1 MRFLG
6 RGLIGLLLFS
16 LALGLLGLAGNT
28 IKVAVQ
34 DRMNQEPRSQKAR
47 ERTFAVKV
55 VPAEVTSINPTL
67 NAFGEIQ
74 SRKTLDLRMAASGQI
89 QELSTNFVEGGSV
102 TRGELLIRLDDSD
115 YQTAVDLAENNLID
129 AKNEVMEAARNLSFS
144 KEELAAAEEQE
155 KLRRRALT
163 RQKDLV
169 ERGVGT
175 AAALENAELSASG
188 ATQAVLSRKAAVDQA
203 KNRGAQA
210 ETRLVRAELALKDAK
225 RKLEDTELYAEFS
238 GLLSGVSLVKGGIVS
253 ANERLGQ
260 LIDPEVLEVSFK
272 ISTQQYTRLLNDNGE
287 LLKAPVSVALTNTEQ
302 GLNADGVIIR
312 DSASVAK
319 GQTGRQVYAKL
330 TKSVGFKPGDFVA
343 VKVEEPT
350 LNWVVKLPSTA
361 LDASNKVL
369 LLGEGER
376 LEEAQVK
383 LMRRQGNEVIVRSR
397 DLSGKE
403 IVAQRTPVLGA
414 GIKVKAIRSGE
425 ENEVAEVEML
435 ELTEERRAKLISAIE
450 TNGYIP
456 KTVKERIIGQLTQPK
471 VPADVVARIESRMGG

>member
-89 QELSTNFVEGGSV
+89 QELSINFVEGGSV
-102 TRGELLIRLDDSD
+102 KNGELLVRLDDSD
-115 YQTAVDLAENNLID
+115 HQTAVDLAENNLID
-129 AKNEVMEAARNLSFS
+129 AKNEVMESARNLSFS

-155 KLRRRALT
+155 KLRLRALT

-225 RKLEDTELYAEFS
+225 RKLEDTKLYAEFS

-343 VKVEEPT
+343 VKVQEPT

-361 LDASNKVL
+361 LDASNNVL

>member
-1 MRFLG
+1 MKFLG
-6 RGLIGLLLFS
+6 RGLVGLLLFS
-16 LALGLLGLAGNT
+16 LTLGLLGLAGNT
-28 IKVAVQ
+28 LKVAVQ
-34 DRMNQEPRSQKAR
+34 DRINKEPRVQKTR

-55 VPAEVTSINPTL
+55 IPAEITSINPTL
-67 NAFGEIQ
+67 YAFGEIQ
-74 SRKTLDLRMAASGQI
+74 SRKTLDLRVAAGGQI
-89 QELSTNFVEGGSV
+89 QELSSNFVEGGSV
-102 TRGELLIRLDDSD
+102 EAGELLIRLDDAN
-115 YQTAVDLAENNLID
+115 YQTAVDLAENDLID
-129 AKNEVMEAARNLSFS
+129 ARNEMLESARSLSFAREELVAAREQQNLR
-144 KEELAAAEEQE
+144 Q
-155 KLRRRALT
+155 RALK

-169 ERGVGT
+169 SRGVGT
-175 AAALENAELSASG
+175 AATLENSELAASA
-188 ATQAVLSRKAAVDQA
+188 ATQATLSRRSAVDQA

-210 ETRLVRAELALKDAK
+210 ETRLVRAEIALDDAK
-225 RKLEDTELYAEFS
+225 RKLEDTVLYAEFS

-260 LIDPEVLEVSFK
+260 LIDPKILEVSFK

-287 LLKAPVSVALTNTEQ
+287 LLRAPVSVALTSTDQ
-302 GLNADGVIIR
+302 GLNTDGVIIR

-319 GQTGRQVYAKL
+319 GQTGRQVYARL

-361 LDASNKVL
+361 LDASNNVL

-376 LEEAQVK
+376 LEEAQVR

-414 GIKVKAIRSGE
+414 GIKVKPIRSGE
-425 ENEVAEVEML
+425 ENKVAEVEML

-456 KTVKERIIGQLTQPK
+456 KSAKERIIGQLTQPK

>member
-28 IKVAVQ
+28 IKIAVQ

-102 TRGELLIRLDDSD
+102 KSGELLIRLDDSD

-155 KLRRRALT
+155 KLRLRALT

-225 RKLEDTELYAEFS
+225 RKLEDTKLYAEFS

-403 IVAQRTPVLGA
+403 IVAQRTPVLGV

>member
-34 DRMNQEPRSQKAR
+34 DRMNQEPRTQKAR

-102 TRGELLIRLDDSD
+102 KSGELLIRLDDSD

-155 KLRRRALT
+155 KLRLRALT

-225 RKLEDTELYAEFS
+225 RKLEDTKLYAEFS

>member
-89 QELSTNFVEGGSV
+89 QELSINFVEGGSV
-102 TRGELLIRLDDSD
+102 KSGELLVRLDDSD
-115 YQTAVDLAENNLID
+115 HQTAVDLAENNLID

-155 KLRRRALT
+155 KLRLRALT

-225 RKLEDTELYAEFS
+225 RKLEDTKLYAEFS

-287 LLKAPVSVALTNTEQ
+287 LLKAPVSVSLTNTDQ
-302 GLNADGVIIR
+302 GLNTDGVIIR

-361 LDASNKVL
+361 LDASNNVL

>member
-34 DRMNQEPRSQKAR
+34 DRMNQEPRAQKAR

-102 TRGELLIRLDDSD
+102 KSGELLVRLDDSD
-115 YQTAVDLAENNLID
+115 HQTAVDLAENNLID

-155 KLRRRALT
+155 KLRLRALT

-210 ETRLVRAELALKDAK
+210 DTRLVRAELALKDAK
-225 RKLEDTELYAEFS
+225 RKLEDTKLYAEFS

-287 LLKAPVSVALTNTEQ
+287 LLKAPVSVALTNTDQ
-302 GLNADGVIIR
+302 GLDADGVIIR

-343 VKVEEPT
+343 VKVQEPT

-361 LDASNKVL
+361 LDASNNVL

-425 ENEVAEVEML
+425 ENEVAEVEMI

-456 KTVKERIIGQLTQPK
+456 KSVKERIIGQLTQPK

>member
-34 DRMNQEPRSQKAR
+34 DRMNQEPRAQKAR

-89 QELSTNFVEGGSV
+89 QELSINFVEGGSV
-102 TRGELLIRLDDSD
+102 KSGELLVRLDDSD
-115 YQTAVDLAENNLID
+115 HQTAVDLAENNLID
-129 AKNEVMEAARNLSFS
+129 AKNEVMESARNLSFS

-155 KLRRRALT
+155 KLRLRALT

-225 RKLEDTELYAEFS
+225 RKLEDTKLFAEFS

-287 LLKAPVSVALTNTEQ
+287 LLKAPVYVALTNTDQ
-302 GLNADGVIIR
+302 GLNAEGVIIR

>member
-28 IKVAVQ
+28 IKIAVQ
-34 DRMNQEPRSQKAR
+34 DRVNKEPRAQKAR
-47 ERTFAVKV
+47 ERTFTVKV
-55 VPAEVTSINPTL
+55 VPAEVTSMNPTL

-74 SRKTLDLRMAASGQI
+74 SRKTLDLRMAAGGQI
-89 QELSTNFVEGGSV
+89 QQLSPNFVEGGSV
-102 TRGELLIRLDDSD
+102 KSGELLIRLDDSN
-115 YQTAVDLAENNLID
+115 YQSAVDLAENNLID
-129 AKNEVMEAARNLSFS
+129 AENEVSESGRNLSFS
-144 KEELAAAEEQE
+144 KEELAAAKEQE
-155 KLRRRALT
+155 ELRLRALK
-163 RQKDLV
+163 RQQDLV
-169 ERGVGT
+169 KRGVGT
-175 AAALENAELSASG
+175 AAALENAELAASA

-210 ETRLVRAELALKDAK
+210 ETRRVRAELALNDAK
-225 RKLEDTELYAEFS
+225 RKLEDTVLYAEFS

-272 ISTQQYTRLLNDNGE
+272 ISTQQYTRLLDDNGN
-287 LLKAPVSVALTNTEQ
+287 LLKAPVSIALTNTDQ
-302 GLNADGVIIR
+302 GLTAAGVIIR

-330 TKSVGFKPGDFVA
+330 NKSVGFKPGDFVA

-350 LNWVVKLPSTA
+350 LNWVVALPATA
-361 LDASNKVL
+361 LDANNSVL

-397 DLSGKE
+397 DLTGKE

-414 GIKVKAIRSGE
+414 GIKVKPIRSGE
-425 ENEVAEVEML
+425 ENKVAEVEML

-456 KTVKERIIGQLTQPK
+456 KSAKERIIGQLTQPK

>member
-102 TRGELLIRLDDSD
+102 KSGELLIRLDDSD

-155 KLRRRALT
+155 KLRLRALT

-210 ETRLVRAELALKDAK
+210 DTRLVRAELALKDAK
-225 RKLEDTELYAEFS
+225 RKLEDTKLYAEFS

-287 LLKAPVSVALTNTEQ
+287 LLKAPVYVALTNTDQ
-302 GLNADGVIIR
+302 GLNAEGVIIR

-343 VKVEEPT
+343 VKVQEPT

-361 LDASNKVL
+361 LDASNNVL

>member
-102 TRGELLIRLDDSD
+102 KSGELLVRLDDSD
-115 YQTAVDLAENNLID
+115 HQTAVDLAENNLID

-155 KLRRRALT
+155 KLRLRALT

-210 ETRLVRAELALKDAK
+210 DTRLVRAELALKDAK
-225 RKLEDTELYAEFS
+225 RKLEDTKLFAEFS

-287 LLKAPVSVALTNTEQ
+287 LLKAPVYVALTNTDQ
-302 GLNADGVIIR
+302 GLNAEGVIIR

>member
-89 QELSTNFVEGGSV
+89 QELSINFVEGGSV
-102 TRGELLIRLDDSD
+102 KSGELLVRLDDSD
-115 YQTAVDLAENNLID
+115 HQTAVDLAENNLID
-129 AKNEVMEAARNLSFS
+129 AKNEVMESARNLSFS

-155 KLRRRALT
+155 KLRLRALT

-210 ETRLVRAELALKDAK
+210 DTRLVRAELALKDAK
-225 RKLEDTELYAEFS
+225 RKLEDTKLFAEFS

-287 LLKAPVSVALTNTEQ
+287 LLKAPVYVALTNTDQ
-302 GLNADGVIIR
+302 GLNAEGVIIR

-361 LDASNKVL
+361 LDASNNVL

>member
-34 DRMNQEPRSQKAR
+34 DRMNQEPRAQKTR

-89 QELSTNFVEGGSV
+89 QELSINFVEGGSV
-102 TRGELLIRLDDSD
+102 KSGELLVRLDDSD
-115 YQTAVDLAENNLID
+115 HQTAVDLAENNLID
-129 AKNEVMEAARNLSFS
+129 AKNEVMESARNLSFS

-155 KLRRRALT
+155 KLRLRALT

-210 ETRLVRAELALKDAK
+210 DTRLVRAELALKDAK
-225 RKLEDTELYAEFS
+225 RKLEDTKLFAEFS

-287 LLKAPVSVALTNTEQ
+287 LLKAPVYVALTNTDQ
-302 GLNADGVIIR
+302 GLNAEGVIIR

-343 VKVEEPT
+343 VKVQEPT

-361 LDASNKVL
+361 LDASNNVL

-397 DLSGKE
+397 NLNGKE

-414 GIKVKAIRSGE
+414 GIKVKPIRSGE
-425 ENEVAEVEML
+425 ENEVAEVEMI

-456 KTVKERIIGQLTQPK
+456 KSVKERIIGQLTQPK
-471 VPADVVARIESRMGG
+471 VPAEVVARIESRMGG

>member
-89 QELSTNFVEGGSV
+89 QELSINFVEGGSV
-102 TRGELLIRLDDSD
+102 KSGELLVRLDDSD
-115 YQTAVDLAENNLID
+115 HQTAVDLAENNLID

-155 KLRRRALT
+155 KLRLRALT

-210 ETRLVRAELALKDAK
+210 DTRLVRAELALKDAK
-225 RKLEDTELYAEFS
+225 RKLEDTKLFAEFS

-361 LDASNKVL
+361 LDSSNKVL

-414 GIKVKAIRSGE
+414 GIKVKAIRLGE

>member
-34 DRMNQEPRSQKAR
+34 DRMNQEPRSQKTR

-102 TRGELLIRLDDSD
+102 KSGELLIRLDDSD

-129 AKNEVMEAARNLSFS
+129 AKNEVMEAALNLSFS

-155 KLRRRALT
+155 KLRLRALT

-225 RKLEDTELYAEFS
+225 RKLEDTKLYAEFS

-397 DLSGKE
+397 DLSGRE